1 MEPIKIFLDTNILL
15 DYYTGRM
22 GDSNAEKIVQIGKN
36 PEIELCISVLTAIN
50 VLYITK
56 RTASGPSPS
65 DIAALFHILSQDYK
79 QYCRAQTLGLADFED
94 NLQLAC
100 AIDNGCRAIISR
112 DKHFKNSPL
121 QIYTP
126 VEFIEKVTL

>member
-56 RTASGPSPS
+56 RTASGPSP
-65 DIAALFHILSQDYK
+65 
-79 QYCRAQTLGLADFED
+79 
-94 NLQLAC
+94 
-100 AIDNGCRAIISR
+100 
-112 DKHFKNSPL
+112 
-121 QIYTP
+121 
-126 VEFIEKVTL
+126 